1 VAVRG
6 WIVDK
11 SAAARGSDPVVSGQ
25 LIELAGL
32 LYVCPVGE
40 LELLYSAR
48 SARDYDARRS
58 QLHSNFRTAAAPSD
72 VFERALRLQRDL
84 AHHHGMWHRIPIP
97 DLLIAENG
105 SPRCVRSSCA
115 GSARDHRVGNALAGV
130 GPTDAVKARSISL
143 PGRRD
148 RRPWLARA
156 IRSARR

>member
-1 VAVRG
+1 MAVRG

-48 SARDYDARRS
+48 SARDYDARHS

-72 VFERALRLQRDL
+72 VFERALQLQRDL
-84 AHHHGMWHRIPIP
+84 AHHHGMWHRIAIP
-97 DLLIAENG
+97 DLLIAETALQHDLGVVHVNG
-105 SPRCVRSSCA
+105 DFERIAEVRPL
-115 GSARDHRVGNALAGV
+115 VV
-130 GPTDAVKARSISL
+130 
-143 PGRRD
+143 RR
-148 RRPWLARA
+148 LG
-156 IRSARR
+156 

>member
-1 VAVRG
+1 MAVRG

-97 DLLIAENG
+97 DLLIAETALHHDLG
-105 SPRCVRSSCA
+105 VVHVDGDFERIAEVRPL
-115 GSARDHRVGNALAGV
+115 VV
-130 GPTDAVKARSISL
+130 
-143 PGRRD
+143 RR
-148 RRPWLARA
+148 LG
-156 IRSARR
+156 